1 MAGKNSGRSGRGT
14 HDTNVHTCVPMLIRI
29 ELIINIPHTS
39 YEGLLLAITCI
50 IMKICLTPKCDKDGG
65 GVDHTHITIEGGQVE
80 SLSSEVNR
88 GDGERGTVDD
98 GDS

>member
-1 MAGKNSGRSGRGT
+1 MSIKIYLTSNS
-14 HDTNVHTCVPMLIRI
+14 
-29 ELIINIPHTS
+29 
-39 YEGLLLAITCI
+39 
-50 IMKICLTPKCDKDGG
+50 DKDGG

-88 GDGERGTVDD
+88 GDGERGTVGD

>member
-1 MAGKNSGRSGRGT
+1 MCFVDDANLSRYKSYM
-14 HDTNVHTCVPMLIRI
+14 D
-29 ELIINIPHTS
+29 II
-39 YEGLLLAITCI
+39 ITLD
-50 IMKICLTPKCDKDGG
+50 LTPKCDKDGG

-88 GDGERGTVDD
+88 GDGERGTVGD